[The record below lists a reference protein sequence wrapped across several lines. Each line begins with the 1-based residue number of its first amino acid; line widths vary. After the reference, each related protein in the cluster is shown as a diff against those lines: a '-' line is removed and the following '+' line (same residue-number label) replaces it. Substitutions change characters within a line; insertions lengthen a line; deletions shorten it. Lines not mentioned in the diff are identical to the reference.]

1 MRSPRPRHPPNSQ
14 GKKVMAY
21 WLFQGNPKYYRI
33 MDGIRNFKQ
42 MLWSVTRYAKDMVSG
57 DGVLI
62 WVSGEQAGIYAIAE
76 ILESPKNVATLPDIG
91 YWIDTSRAINRTCV
105 KIRFTS
111 KLLDKP
117 LLRENLKQDAMLQ
130 HLMVIRVPN
139 GTNYKVT
146 PEEWQRVHELRN

>member
-1 MRSPRPRHPPNSQ
+1 
-14 GKKVMAY
+14 MAY
-21 WLFQGNPKYYRI
+21 WLFQSNPKYYRI
-33 MDGIRNFKQ
+33 MDGIRDFEQ
-42 MLWSVTRYAKDMVSG
+42 MSWLVTRYAKDMVSG

-76 ILESPKNVATLPDIG
+76 ILESPKNVDTSPDIG
-91 YWIDTSRAINRTCV
+91 YWIDTSRASNRTYA

-117 LLRENLKQDAMLQ
+117 LLRENLKQDPILQ

-146 PEEWQRVHELRN
+146 PQEWQRVHELRT

>member
-1 MRSPRPRHPPNSQ
+1 
-14 GKKVMAY
+14 MAY

-33 MDGIRNFKQ
+33 MDGIRDFEQ
-42 MLWSVTRYAKDMVSG
+42 MLWSVTRYANAKDMVSG
-57 DGVLI
+57 DGVLV

-76 ILESPKNVATLPDIG
+76 ILESPKNVATPPDIG
-91 YWIDTSRAINRTCV
+91 YWIDTSRASNRTCV

-117 LLRENLKQDAMLQ
+117 LLRKNLKQDSMLQ

-146 PEEWQRVHELRN
+146 QQEWQRVHELRN